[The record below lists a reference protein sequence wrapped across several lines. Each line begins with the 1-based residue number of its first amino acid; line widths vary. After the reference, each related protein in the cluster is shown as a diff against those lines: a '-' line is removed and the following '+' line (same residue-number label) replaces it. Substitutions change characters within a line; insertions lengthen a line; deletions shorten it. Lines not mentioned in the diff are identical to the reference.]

1 MEAPSVGFD
10 ADGSKIDH
18 SAQCPQV
25 DPSAASHG
33 SQTGTEDSLLSELL
47 L

>member
-10 ADGSKIDH
+10 ADGSKADH